1 VHCDSL
7 VCGQQTKRIQFH
19 CPQSRVADSW
29 VTPRPPEGVDRPA
42 GRSCPGPA
50 VATRPRG
57 RPGAPSVPPNT
68 GSEPR
73 PPRPA
78 ALRAVWWRSN
88 SRRSLPSA
96 AHAPAVATGPKI
108 LDQLRAAAGSSGRG
122 PPPLPPP
129 PPPNRPDCT
138 VAAPPLPHAPVPPT
152 HAAGFGGAPA
162 GAASSGSSP
171 SSETR
176 PPPRPPLSPLRVC
189 DCRDCRDLDSEFR
202 RQELCE
208 GLHPRAFFAGEDV
221 DGGSFRSLKLK
232 RPRRHHVPLCLR
244 CHIDARS
251 PHLFTANFSHF
262 ESCQVTCVDVLH
274 NAHPGAD

>member
-1 VHCDSL
+1 MHCDSL

-129 PPPNRPDCT
+129 SPESPRLHRGCT
-138 VAAPPLPHAPVPPT
+138 
-152 HAAGFGGAPA
+152 
-162 GAASSGSSP
+162 S
-171 SSETR
+171 
-176 PPPRPPLSPLRVC
+176 PPPRPSAP
-189 DCRDCRDLDSEFR
+189 
-202 RQELCE
+202 
-208 GLHPRAFFAGEDV
+208 HPRRGIRRGSRRRGVQRLQPFFGNPPSSTSSTQSTA
-221 DGGSFRSLKLK
+221 SMRL
-232 RPRRHHVPLCLR
+232 PRLSRLR
-244 CHIDARS
+244 QRIPA
-251 PHLFTANFSHF
+251 
-262 ESCQVTCVDVLH
+262 
-274 NAHPGAD
+274 PGTV

>member
-129 PPPNRPDCT
+129 LPRIAPIAPWLHLPSPTPQCPPPTPRDSAGLPPARRPAAPALLRKPALLHVLHSVHCEYGTAAT
-138 VAAPPLPHAPVPPT
+138 VAT
-152 HAAGFGGAPA
+152 
-162 GAASSGSSP
+162 
-171 SSETR
+171 
-176 PPPRPPLSPLRVC
+176 
-189 DCRDCRDLDSEFR
+189 
-202 RQELCE
+202 
-208 GLHPRAFFAGEDV
+208 
-221 DGGSFRSLKLK
+221 
-232 RPRRHHVPLCLR
+232 
-244 CHIDARS
+244 
-251 PHLFTANFSHF
+251 
-262 ESCQVTCVDVLH
+262 
-274 NAHPGAD
+274 